1 MWHSLKRL
9 LAPPT
14 FPDKDKTLAAR
25 WLNFILL
32 SLIVL
37 LLADTLG
44 ILFGLLDQEASTPI
58 LLSNILCIVTSAFV
72 ISLMRRG
79 YVKLAAFL
87 LVGIL
92 FFSITYVNAVIFQSI
107 RTPNIMAYF
116 VLIPLAGPL
125 LGRRNMNILAGL
137 CMLSIGAIFYL
148 ELIKVLAPSLNA
160 RSIFDDLVV
169 LAVAMGLNTFLS
181 NASIRR
187 VEENSEAIHQTAST
201 LATVNAELQTSQ
213 AKLQQAHNELEERV
227 RQKTQDL
234 RLVNISLQREIEER
248 QRMFDALR
256 ASEAKFRSLV
266 ENVPDIIVNIDLKG
280 VITFIN
286 RSIGDRQPENL
297 IGELAT
303 QFHTHVQYQ
312 ALLKQNIER
321 ILETGETISY
331 ESEEET
337 EKGVQWKIN
346 RVGGIKQNKKVVE
359 LILISTDITEQKQT
373 QAAMYQAQK
382 LESLGVMAGGVAHD
396 FNNLLTAMLMQL
408 SSATTKF
415 PSDHPVNSHIQ
426 RTIKAA
432 ERATELTRQMLNYT
446 GRSQAETKPLDVND
460 LITDNIHLFSA
471 GIPKNVLLEPRL
483 QSSIPLIVGDR
494 GQIQQLIM
502 NLILNGADA
511 IGQKNGTITVVT
523 EVQDVVATDTQY
535 WKWSGIPLAIGRYVR
550 LEVSDTGC
558 GMDEKT
564 LAKIFDPFFT
574 TKFTGRGLG
583 LASVLGIVR
592 SHKAGLHVSSVVG
605 QGTTFT
611 ILFPTIAEI
620 VYPVQE
626 MMATRPVTITNEM
639 VLVIDDEDMVRETM
653 ADILSETGLQVLQA
667 GDGPT
672 GIELFRQHADELKL
686 VLLDLSMPGMSGE
699 MIFHELQAID
709 PRIPVL
715 LISGYSEHE
724 IMDRFVNK
732 GLAGFIQ
739 KPYTIEFLL
748 QRIEP
753 HLHIKSSEKNGLWP
767 AAHRH

>member
-14 FPDKDKTLAAR
+14 FPDKEKTLAAR
-25 WLNFILL
+25 WLNFLL
-32 SLIVL
+32 LTLVALLMADSIGVL
-37 LLADTLG
+37 L
-44 ILFGLLDQEASTPI
+44 GLLDQDAPTPI
-58 LLSNILCIVTSAFV
+58 LFSNIIGIAMIAGF
-72 ISLMRRG
+72 IFLMRCG
-79 YVKLAAFL
+79 YVKITAFL
-87 LVGIL
+87 FVSIL
-92 FFSITYVNAVIFQSI
+92 FILITYTNAIVFQSI

-125 LGRRNMNILAGL
+125 LGRRNMNILAAL
-137 CMLSIGAIFYL
+137 CMMTVGIIFYL
-148 ELIKVLAPSLNA
+148 ELIKVLTPSLNT
-160 RSIFDDLVV
+160 RSIIDDVVV
-169 LAVAMGLNTFLS
+169 LYFAMGLNTFLS

-187 VEENSEAIHQTAST
+187 VEENTEAIRQTAAA
-201 LATVNAELQTSQ
+201 LATVNVELQTSQ
-213 AKLQQAHNELEERV
+213 TKLKQAHDELEERV
-227 RQKTQDL
+227 QQKTQDL
-234 RLVNISLQREIEER
+234 RLVNMSLQREIEER

-256 ASEAKFRSLV
+256 TSEAKFRSLV
-266 ENVPDIIVNIDLKG
+266 ENVPDIIVNINQEG

-286 RSIGDRQPENL
+286 RTIGERQPENL
-297 IGELAT
+297 IGEPAT
-303 QFHTHVQYQ
+303 QFHTQVQYQ
-312 ALLKQNIER
+312 VLLKESMER
-321 ILETGETISY
+321 VFNTGETFSY
-331 ESEEET
+331 ESEEAT
-337 EKGVQWKIN
+337 EGGMQWKIN
-346 RVGGIKQNKKVVE
+346 RLGGIKQDKKVVA

-382 LESLGVMAGGVAHD
+382 LESLGVMAGGIAHD

-415 PSDHPVNSHIQ
+415 PADHPVSTHIQ

-446 GRSQAETKPLDVND
+446 GRSQAETKPLDIND
-460 LITDNIHLFSA
+460 LITENIHLFSA
-471 GIPKNVLLEPRL
+471 GIPKNVSLEPSL
-483 QSSIPLIVGDR
+483 QSSMPLILGDR

-511 IGQKNGTITVVT
+511 IGQKNGTIVVVT
-523 EVQDVVATDTQY
+523 EVQEVTANDAQY
-535 WKWSGIPLAIGRYVR
+535 WKWSGTPLAIGRYVR
-550 LEVSDTGC
+550 LEVRDTGS

-592 SHKAGLHVSSVVG
+592 SHKAGLHVSSAVG

-611 ILFPTIAEI
+611 ILFPAIAGP
-620 VYPVQE
+620 VYSIPEV
-626 MMATRPVTITNEM
+626 VTMTTVTLANEM

-667 GDGPT
+667 ADGPT
-672 GIELFRQHADELKL
+672 GIELFCQHVHELKL
-686 VLLDLSMPGMSGE
+686 MFLDLSMPGMSGE
-699 MIFHELQAID
+699 MIFYELQAIN
-709 PRIPVL
+709 PTIPIL

-739 KPYTIEFLL
+739 KPYTIKSLI

-753 HLHIKSSEKNGLWP
+753 HLHIKSSGKNGLLS
-767 AAHRH
+767 AVR